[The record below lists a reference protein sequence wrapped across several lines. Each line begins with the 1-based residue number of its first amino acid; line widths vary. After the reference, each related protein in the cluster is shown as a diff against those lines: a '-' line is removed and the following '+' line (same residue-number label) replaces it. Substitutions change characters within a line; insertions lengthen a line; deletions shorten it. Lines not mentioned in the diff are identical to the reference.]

1 MCMVVALWSISELM
15 YLNIWVKDLI
25 SLNCVNMWIYD
36 NNLLIKGKKVEMVKI
51 MQDVNTLISHRAK

>member
-1 MCMVVALWSISELM
+1 MCMVIAFWSIGELM

-36 NNLLIKGKKVEMVKI
+36 NNLLIKGKKVETVKI
-51 MQDVNTLISHRAK
+51 M